1 MEIFTHLTNG
11 TDSVFHK
18 YDTKEKLKNKFIIR
32 NELLNKFI
40 VFPCYKEYETYFQE
54 CPNHEKC
61 FHEVII
67 GSNLQKIKFDIDIE
81 SEISGEI
88 EIGGEST
95 NEIIIANINVIIIAN
110 INVIIDSI
118 IEEFDSQ
125 YQITLTYE
133 DILVSD
139 SSGIIYKKDV
149 KFWKYSYHIIINNYY
164 VQNNIE
170 AGNFTDLIYQK
181 LPEYI
186 QPYIDLGVNKKL
198 QNFRL
203 LGCAKFTQYPNKL
216 CTLPLRHKKLSELF
230 NSKIKGVKYEDFIIG
245 AISEIEIEKI
255 LPEIAKTVN
264 FKNANSKKIT
274 IEQNE
279 IDFILNWLDSNNIT
293 KDHILRGVIGDI
305 ISYNRI
311 GNIENC
317 RICNRIHENDNSLYI
332 QIKKTKNKVSLIEY
346 CHRNSNKFNT
356 LITNLE
362 MPKNLKTTEIA
373 PKISYL
379 QHIITL
385 FTDTLFTDLQ
395 DTSYPFDLQKAD
407 QKDWQKVGQE
417 SISGVETEIYSESV
431 MRPYPIEPN
440 TLCIKG
446 GMGVGKTKA
455 LRQYLNEY
463 FSDNII
469 EHKIV
474 SISNRQTLASG
485 YLKNFPEFSLYS
497 NIKGN
502 IDLDTFP
509 RISIQCESLHRLGK
523 PNPSKVI
530 DLLILDEVE
539 SILEQ
544 FNSGLHQHFNSTFA
558 IFQWMMATAK
568 KVICIDAHLCER
580 TFNTLKKMR
589 KNEGIYF
596 QYNTFSSE
604 SENIYKFTNNQ
615 SDWINMM
622 LDYISQDKKI
632 VLPTNSLLEA
642 KTYQKIIEENFPN
655 KRIKLYS
662 SEMLTSEKKEHFSNV
677 DNYWSLLDIVIYT
690 PTCSAGISFE
700 LTHFDYV
707 FAHMSDSSCNVETCR
722 QMLMRVRNISS
733 KEYYIYIPPFSSNAG
748 NYLTTTEDIVK
759 ALKKK
764 KIEMYQNYNDDS
776 KTEGFQ
782 YIQFQYDPL
791 NGDIL
796 FYETDYF
803 YLWLENIRINNLSKN
818 NFAKRFIEFTFA
830 YGAKIEVLKSPTQNV
845 ETQNVA
851 KYLTSKKEV
860 KQIEA
865 KFISDAPYITK
876 EDALAIL
883 DRNQSGEDVDRIQLQ
898 SLSKYFV
905 MEYFNIK
912 YEKYITPEFLQIY
925 NNNSVKKVFKYLKKI
940 CEYPSVEYGLEEIQ
954 KQDICAYSIIGT
966 DIGTSGIESITGD
979 YVNRYNGYNANSTNA
994 NYKPSHKEGIE
1005 YHNLVKYKYTYTN
1018 HFAIQQIIK
1027 ICGFSFVQVF
1037 LIDPYY
1043 ITFEQFYQNI
1053 KSNMGNIEKYIEL
1066 IGEELM
1072 ITYDLQKIKKE
1083 VNTIEFTKKMCK
1095 VINLPLGQFYGIEI
1109 KEQKKMYSIGLGKCA
1124 KLFEYCTAGAID
1136 DELDATELDATELKQ
1151 NGCNAVTVFKPKILY
1166 NLQN

>member
-1 MEIFTHLTNG
+1 
-11 TDSVFHK
+11 
-18 YDTKEKLKNKFIIR
+18 
-32 NELLNKFI
+32 
-40 VFPCYKEYETYFQE
+40 
-54 CPNHEKC
+54 
-61 FHEVII
+61 
-67 GSNLQKIKFDIDIE
+67 
-81 SEISGEI
+81 
-88 EIGGEST
+88 
-95 NEIIIANINVIIIAN
+95 
-110 INVIIDSI
+110 
-118 IEEFDSQ
+118 
-125 YQITLTYE
+125 
-133 DILVSD
+133 
-139 SSGIIYKKDV
+139 
-149 KFWKYSYHIIINNYY
+149 
-164 VQNNIE
+164 
-170 AGNFTDLIYQK
+170 
-181 LPEYI
+181 
-186 QPYIDLGVNKKL
+186 
-198 QNFRL
+198 
-203 LGCAKFTQYPNKL
+203 
-216 CTLPLRHKKLSELF
+216 
-230 NSKIKGVKYEDFIIG
+230 
-245 AISEIEIEKI
+245 
-255 LPEIAKTVN
+255 
-264 FKNANSKKIT
+264 
-274 IEQNE
+274 
-279 IDFILNWLDSNNIT
+279 
-293 KDHILRGVIGDI
+293 
-305 ISYNRI
+305 
-311 GNIENC
+311 
-317 RICNRIHENDNSLYI
+317 
-332 QIKKTKNKVSLIEY
+332 
-346 CHRNSNKFNT
+346 

-362 MPKNLKTTEIA
+362 IPKTSKKIEIE

-385 FTDTLFTDLQ
+385 FTDLQ
-395 DTSYPFDLQKAD
+395 DTLYPFDLQKAD
-407 QKDWQKVGQE
+407 QKDGQKVGQKDVQKIGQKDGQK
-417 SISGVETEIYSESV
+417 SISGVETEMYSESV

-502 IDLDTFP
+502 IDLDIVP

-523 PNPSKVI
+523 PNPSKII

-558 IFQWMMATAK
+558 IFQWMMITAK

-580 TFNTLKKMR
+580 TINTLKKMR
-589 KNEGIYF
+589 PNENIYF
-596 QYNTFSSE
+596 QHNTFYSE
-604 SENIYKFTNNQ
+604 SENIYNFTNNQ
-615 SDWINMM
+615 SDWINIM
-622 LDYISQDKKI
+622 LEYISEDKKI

-642 KTYQKIIEENFPN
+642 KTYQRIIEENFPN
-655 KRIKLYS
+655 KKIKLYS

-700 LTHFDYV
+700 LNHFDYV

-733 KEYYIYIPPFSSNAG
+733 KEYYIYIPPFSFNAG
-748 NYLTTTEDIVK
+748 NYLTTTEDIIN

-796 FYETDYF
+796 FYETAYF

-818 NFAKRFIEFTFA
+818 NFAKRLIEFTFL
-830 YGAKIEVLKSPTQNV
+830 YGAKIEVLKSVSSNK
-845 ETQNVA
+845 QNVA

-876 EDALAIL
+876 DEALAIL

-925 NNNSVKKVFKYLKKI
+925 NNNRVKKVFKYLKKI
-940 CEYPSVEYGLEEIQ
+940 CEYPSVEHGLGEIQ

-966 DIGTSGIESITGD
+966 DICDNLMHGD
-979 YVNRYNGYNANSTNA
+979 NLGHGYNLRHGDNLGHG
-994 NYKPSHKEGIE
+994 YKMSHKEGIE

-1018 HFAIQQIIK
+1018 HFAVQQIIK
-1027 ICGFSFVQVF
+1027 ICGFLFVQIF
-1037 LIDPYY
+1037 LIDPHY
-1043 ITFEQFYQNI
+1043 ITFDQFYQNI
-1053 KSNMGNIEKYIEL
+1053 KTNMINIEKYIDL

-1083 VNTIEFTKKMCK
+1083 ANTIEFTKKMCQ

-1109 KEQKKMYSIGLGKCA
+1109 IEEKKMYYIGLGNCA
-1124 KLFEYCTAGAID
+1124 KLFEFCNIGAID
-1136 DELDATELDATELKQ
+1136 GEIDPIEVDDNE
-1151 NGCNAVTVFKPKILY
+1151 CNTVTVFKPQILC
-1166 NLQN
+1166 NLQI